1 LIGGLILETNKKL
14 QMKKN
19 LTQSE

>member
-1 LIGGLILETNKKL
+1 LIGGLILETNKNL